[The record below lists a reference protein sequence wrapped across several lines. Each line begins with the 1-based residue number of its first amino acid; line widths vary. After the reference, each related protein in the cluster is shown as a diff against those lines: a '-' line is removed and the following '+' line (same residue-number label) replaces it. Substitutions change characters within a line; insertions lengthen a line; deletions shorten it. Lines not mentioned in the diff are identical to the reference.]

1 MDSGADS
8 SLEKEVLAEL
18 EKKGDESEKPAEA
31 EAEEEPDQP
40 AEAEEP
46 VIEPKPKRPKT
57 ARPKRAPATPATAP
71 ATPATAP
78 AGTPATAP
86 SGTPAPALTP
96 APAPKPKAAPK
107 LSRKKQIESLN
118 LEDTQVVE
126 VVEEAKADEA
136 VAADGT
142 AGLSLGIFKN
152 KMILSRR
159 NITK

>member
-57 ARPKRAPATPATAP
+57 ARPKRAP

>member
-57 ARPKRAPATPATAP
+57 ARPKRAPATPSAP
-71 ATPATAP
+71 AAAP
-78 AGTPATAP
+78 AAPATAP
-86 SGTPAPALTP
+86 SGTP

-118 LEDTQVVE
+118 LEDTQVAE
-126 VVEEAKADEA
+126 VVEEARPGEA